1 MFERLIDGFA
11 DTVTRRR
18 KVVLA
23 CVFLFVAFCAA
34 QLPRLQTDSSPEN
47 LIISF
52 GGYEERVR
60 EFRSYFGDTD
70 SVIVILVRADD
81 VTELAP
87 LSYIHA
93 LSHHFRTEAEVARV
107 ESLTVTPL
115 PGAFVEDDGASL
127 EDLDDL
133 DAMEEEAVDPDDQRA
148 LETLIAV
155 APERFPL
162 GLLTVADRVGAG
174 NDLHGVVRGAEVTE
188 AEAQAIR
195 DALQNAPL
203 FEGRLVSRDHT
214 LSAVAMIL
222 DSSLGT
228 GERRLRFVHEVD
240 DWLAEH
246 PPPPGVTIHTA
257 GLPHLRAAIS
267 DAMFEDQTVL
277 VPLSLLVCV
286 LILFASFRWLAGTV
300 LPLLTVAF
308 SVVTILGLM
317 ALVGEPLTILMNT
330 LPTLLIV
337 MGISEAVHVLGRY
350 AEESARTPNRI
361 AAAGR
366 VMRQLAIA
374 CFLTSFTT
382 AVGFG
387 ALMVAQTEM
396 LRRFGL
402 VASIGV
408 MISYVVL
415 MTFVPAAM
423 TFFGP
428 PRLSPKHA
436 DATPHDWIEKFL
448 VPMTTRITSRPWLVI
463 AGTALV
469 TIPCALAY
477 QAVRVDT
484 SLRDTFDPDDPVVVS
499 VRLIEEHLDGI
510 RPLEVLVSAEEEGRL
525 RDPEVIGAID
535 RVAAW
540 ARTQE
545 GVLRVTSPSDYLH
558 ESWRRIAG
566 IDRSEGDQPFASRA
580 QVEALDSLIG
590 RLEPNPLDTYRT
602 PDGRHARLEIRL
614 ADIGAQRSIRLIDAV
629 QARLDAELSP
639 FSGVTTQ
646 ILGEA
651 YIGSHGVDAVVQDM
665 FGSLSLS
672 ALVIFLVIALLFRS
686 ARIGVLSIPPNVVP
700 QLGTIA
706 WMVFREIP
714 LNASTAIVFSV
725 AIGTTVDFTIHSVS
739 RYIEE
744 RERGLNRRA
753 AILRSARGTGRSIV
767 VSSATVVL
775 GFAVLLFSGFVPV
788 RQFGELIA
796 AALTLSL
803 LSTLVF
809 LPALLMVFGPS
820 ARGPVPG
827 APPAS
832 GTSTASGTS

>member
-11 DTVTRRR
+11 DTITRRR
-18 KVVLA
+18 KVVLG
-23 CVFLFVAFCAA
+23 CVVLFVAFCAA

-52 GGYEERVR
+52 GNYQERVR
-60 EFRSYFGDTD
+60 EFRGYFGDTD

-81 VTELAP
+81 VTALP
-87 LSYIHA
+87 VLSYIHA
-93 LSHHFRTEAEVARV
+93 ISHHFQTESEVARV

-115 PGAFVEDDGASL
+115 PGAFVEDDGATL

-133 DAMEEEAVDPDDQRA
+133 GDPEVDPEDERA
-148 LETLIAV
+148 LETLIAS

-162 GLLTVADRVGAG
+162 GLLTVGERVGQG
-174 NDLHGVVRGAEVTE
+174 NDLRGVVRGAEVTP
-188 AEAQAIR
+188 AEADAIR
-195 DALQNAPL
+195 RVLENAPL
-203 FEGRLVSRDHT
+203 VEGRLVSRDHT
-214 LSAVAMIL
+214 LAAVAMVL
-222 DSSLGT
+222 DPELGT
-228 GERRLRFVHEVD
+228 GARRLSFVHEVD
-240 DWLAEH
+240 AWLAAN
-246 PPPPGVTIHTA
+246 PPPPEVTIHTA
-257 GLPHLRAAIS
+257 GLPHLRASIS
-267 DAMFEDQTVL
+267 DAMLEDQTVL

-286 LILFASFRWLAGTV
+286 LILFASFRWIAGTL

-308 SVVTILGLM
+308 SVVIVLGLM

-330 LPTLLIV
+330 LPTLMIV

-350 AEESARTPNRI
+350 AEESARTPDRI
-361 AAAGR
+361 AAARR
-366 VMRQLAIA
+366 VIRTLAIA

-382 AVGFG
+382 AVGF
-387 ALMVAQTEM
+387 ASLTVAQTEM
-396 LRRFGL
+396 LRRFGA
-402 VASIGV
+402 VAGVGV
-408 MISYVVL
+408 MISFVIL

-428 PRLSPKHA
+428 PRPAPHHA
-436 DATPHDWIEKFL
+436 EATPHDWIEKFL
-448 VPMTTRITSRPWLVI
+448 VPMTTRITRRPWLVI
-463 AGTALV
+463 IGTVLV
-469 TIPCALAY
+469 TIPCGIAY
-477 QAVRVDT
+477 RAVRVDT

-510 RPLEVLVSAEEEGRL
+510 RPLEVHVSADEEGRL
-525 RDPEVIGAID
+525 RDPEVIAALD

-540 ARTQE
+540 ARTQD
-545 GVLRVTSPSDYLH
+545 GVLRVTSPSVYLH

-566 IDRSEGDQPFASRA
+566 IESGTPEEPFASRA
-580 QVEALDSLIG
+580 QVEALDTLIG
-590 RLEPNPLDTYRT
+590 RLEPNPLDSYRT
-602 PDGRHARLEIRL
+602 PDGRHMRLEIRL

-629 QARLDAELSP
+629 SARLEAELAP
-639 FSGVTTQ
+639 FPDVHTQ

-686 ARIGVLSIPPNVVP
+686 ARIGLISIPPNVVP

-706 WMVFREIP
+706 WMVVRGIP

-725 AIGTTVDFTIHSVS
+725 AIGTTVDFTIHAVS
-739 RYIEE
+739 RFIEE
-744 RERGLNRRA
+744 QDRGLNRRA
-753 AILRSARGTGRSIV
+753 AILRAARGTGRSIV
-767 VSSATVVL
+767 VSSSTVVL

-803 LSTLVF
+803 VSTLGF
-809 LPALLMVFGPS
+809 LPAILMVFGPKPKTP
-820 ARGPVPG
+820 R
-827 APPAS
+827 AS
-832 GTSTASGTS
+832 